1 MSTNKLCIGRYLEIL
16 GTLSKIILSK
26 RPQKLVPFYWLLK
39 LVKIYCAGMQ
49 SKYQLL
55 PMPKRFYEHVI
66 KSEFFKS
73 DHYVAV
79 TDDIWNKFVTC
90 KDLNWVNLN
99 FGNGPRM
106 NSALSLEMENDAEI
120 VSTILNK
127 PNCSVLVPAI
137 RILNN
142 VCQSNCVFVSENCF
156 QNFVSKYRLREEPIY
171 VSIQE
176 LQNAQSICQ
185 LATKVTIFI
194 INNPYDVSNDVA
206 DEILGCY
213 FQSPRILYR
222 NYTYEIILDDSLL
235 GTAVYAKYFHIF
247 SNLKKIYFRCVH
259 LESKD
264 NPFELMAV
272 VVKGLSNIH
281 QTTSINYIVPK
292 QLLHDLCFI
301 ESCPNGLKKYFTD
314 LQSSIRP
321 FINTNGN
328 KTNSL
333 SSRNIFPVFLVYGD
347 RGSGKNTVVTAVVQS
362 FGIQTFGVDCA
373 EIVSQIPAQTE
384 AKLKLV
390 LSKANICEPLVIC
403 LHNFEVIRRIFTF
416 FDKLLQLL
424 LNLRYLASITKDMKI
439 FD

>member
-1 MSTNKLCIGRYLEIL
+1 
-16 GTLSKIILSK
+16 
-26 RPQKLVPFYWLLK
+26 
-39 LVKIYCAGMQ
+39 MQ

-55 PMPKRFYEHVI
+55 PMPKGFYESI
-66 KSEFFKS
+66 ISNEFFKS
-73 DHYVAV
+73 DHYLAV
-79 TDDIWNKFVTC
+79 SDDVYNKFVSV
-90 KDLNWVNLN
+90 KELNWVNLN
-99 FGNGPRM
+99 FGNGQQSNRAM
-106 NSALSLEMENDAEI
+106 SLEMENDAEI

-127 PNCSVLVPAI
+127 PNSSNSSILVPVVQ
-137 RILNN
+137 ILNKE
-142 VCQSNCVFVSENCF
+142 CQPNCVFVSENCF
-156 QNFVSKYRLREEPIY
+156 QNFVTKYRLQNEPIY
-171 VSIQE
+171 VSIEE

-185 LATKVTIFI
+185 LATRATIFI
-194 INNPYDVSNDVA
+194 INNPHDISNDIV

-259 LESKD
+259 LESKE
-264 NPFELMAV
+264 NPFEIMAV
-272 VVKGLSNIH
+272 VVKGLASIH
-281 QTTSINYIVPK
+281 QTTSINYTVPK
-292 QLLHDLCFI
+292 QYLHELCFVD
-301 ESCPNGLKKYFTD
+301 SCPNGLKKYFTD

-321 FINTNGN
+321 FITTNGN

-333 SSRNIFPVFLVYGD
+333 SSRNIFPVFLIYGD

-390 LSKANICEPLVIC
+390 LSKANICDPLVIC
-403 LHNFEVIRRIFTF
+403 LHNFEVSHEILIDSVVQFVLF
-416 FDKLLQLL
+416 FFQ
-424 LNLRYLASITKDMKI
+424 RYLA
-439 FD
+439 

>member
-1 MSTNKLCIGRYLEIL
+1 
-16 GTLSKIILSK
+16 
-26 RPQKLVPFYWLLK
+26 
-39 LVKIYCAGMQ
+39 MQ

-55 PMPKRFYEHVI
+55 PMPKGFYESVI
-66 KSEFFKS
+66 SNEFFKS
-73 DHYVAV
+73 DHYLAV
-79 TDDIWNKFVTC
+79 SDDVYNKFVSV
-90 KDLNWVNLN
+90 KELNWVNLN
-99 FGNGPRM
+99 FGNGQQSNRAM
-106 NSALSLEMENDAEI
+106 SLEMENDAEI

-127 PNCSVLVPAI
+127 PNSSNSSILVPVVQ
-137 RILNN
+137 ILNKE
-142 VCQSNCVFVSENCF
+142 CQPNCVFVSENCF
-156 QNFVSKYRLREEPIY
+156 QNFVTKYRLQNEPIY
-171 VSIQE
+171 VSIEE

-185 LATKVTIFI
+185 LATRATIFI
-194 INNPYDVSNDVA
+194 INNPHDISNDIV

-259 LESKD
+259 LESKE
-264 NPFELMAV
+264 NPFEIMAV
-272 VVKGLSNIH
+272 VVKGLASIH
-281 QTTSINYIVPK
+281 QTTSINYTVPK
-292 QLLHDLCFI
+292 QYLHELCFVD
-301 ESCPNGLKKYFTD
+301 SCPNGLKKYFTD

-321 FINTNGN
+321 FITTNGN

-333 SSRNIFPVFLVYGD
+333 SSRNIFPVFLIYGD

-390 LSKANICEPLVIC
+390 LSKANICDPLVIC
-403 LHNFEVIRRIFTF
+403 LHNFEVSHEILIDSVVQFVLF
-416 FDKLLQLL
+416 SFQ
-424 LNLRYLASITKDMKI
+424 RYLA
-439 FD
+439 

>member
-1 MSTNKLCIGRYLEIL
+1 MSTNKQCIGRYLQIL
-16 GTLSKIILSK
+16 GTVSTIILSK
-26 RPQKLVPFYWLLK
+26 RSQQLIPFYWLLK
-39 LVKIYCAGMQ
+39 LVKAYCARMQ

-55 PMPKRFYEHVI
+55 PMPKGFYESVI
-66 KSEFFKS
+66 RNEFFKS
-73 DHYVAV
+73 DHYLAV
-79 TDDIWNKFVTC
+79 SDDVYNKFVSV
-90 KDLNWVNLN
+90 KELNWVNLN
-99 FGNGPRM
+99 FGNGQQSNRAM
-106 NSALSLEMENDAEI
+106 SLEMENDAEI

-127 PNCSVLVPAI
+127 PNSSNSSILVPVVQ
-137 RILNN
+137 ILNKE
-142 VCQSNCVFVSENCF
+142 CQPNCVFVSENCF
-156 QNFVSKYRLREEPIY
+156 QNFVTKYRLQSEPIY

-185 LATKVTIFI
+185 LATRATIFI
-194 INNPYDVSNDVA
+194 INNPHDISNDIV

-259 LESKD
+259 LESKE
-264 NPFELMAV
+264 NPFEIMAV
-272 VVKGLSNIH
+272 VVKGLSTIH
-281 QTTSINYIVPK
+281 QTTSINYTVPK
-292 QLLHDLCFI
+292 QHLHELCFVD
-301 ESCPNGLKKYFTD
+301 SCPNGLKKYFND

-321 FINTNGN
+321 FITTNGN

-333 SSRNIFPVFLVYGD
+333 SSRNIFPVFLIYGD

-390 LSKANICEPLVIC
+390 LSKANICDPLVIC
-403 LHNFEVIRRIFTF
+403 LHNFEVSHEVLIDSVLQFVLFLFFKDIWRR
-416 FDKLLQLL
+416 
-424 LNLRYLASITKDMKI
+424 
-439 FD
+439 